1 VLLSAAMIVRDEE
14 RLLGACLS
22 SLAAVVDEV
31 VVVDT
36 GSSDDSVAVAE
47 SLGART
53 HRQPW
58 TGDFSRARNAALELA
73 RGQWILY
80 IDADERL
87 RPVSRASLEGLLTGA
102 VELAFRLLLYPFER
116 STPYREYRLWRNDPR
131 IRFRGA
137 IHEKVVPA
145 IEAIVAAEGATV
157 SDCELALDHVGYAG
171 DQTEKHRRN
180 LPLLR
185 AQLEI
190 EPDNV
195 FNWRHLGAVLAG
207 LGEVE
212 AAERALWRAV
222 ELTRADSSPDQHGSL
237 AYADLVRL
245 RHERGEEVGG
255 LVDEALERYPEN
267 WLLVWTKARL
277 EIEAGRFESALP
289 WLDSLVRVD
298 LAGLPDRGVA
308 YDERL
313 FGAFAH
319 ASRGLCLLRL
329 ERYIE
334 AADAY
339 AVAEALEPGNPE
351 HRVKRELAAS
361 RAPGSQSAPSP
372 PASAAAS
379 RRTTPR

>member
-1 VLLSAAMIVRDEE
+1 MLLSAAMIVRDEE
-14 RLLGACLS
+14 PHLEACLS

-36 GSSDDSVAVAE
+36 GSSDGSVAVAR

-53 HRQPW
+53 FREPW
-58 TGDFSRARNAALELA
+58 AGDFARARNAALERA
-73 RGQWILY
+73 AGRWILY

-87 RPVSRASLEGLLTGA
+87 RPVDRASLERLLIEA
-102 VELAFRLLLYPFER
+102 AELAFRVLLHPFER

-145 IEAIVAAEGATV
+145 IEEVTGAEGATV
-157 SDCELALDHVGYAG
+157 GDCELVLDHIGYGG
-171 DQTEKHRRN
+171 DQTPKHRRN

-185 AQLEI
+185 AQLEV
-190 EPDNV
+190 EADNV
-195 FNWRHLGAVLAG
+195 FNWRHLGVVLSE
-207 LGEVE
+207 LGEPE
-212 AAERALWRAV
+212 EAERALWRAI
-222 ELTRADSSPDQHGSL
+222 ELTRADRSADQHGSL

-245 RHERGEEVGG
+245 RHERGEEVGA
-255 LVDEALERYPEN
+255 LLDEALERYPDN

-277 EIEAGRFESALP
+277 EIDAERYESALP
-289 WLDSLVRVD
+289 WLEGLVRVEVV
-298 LAGLPDRGVA
+298 GLPDLGIA
-308 YDERL
+308 YDERI
-313 FGAFAH
+313 FGSFAQ

-329 ERYIE
+329 GRYAE
-334 AADAY
+334 AEDAY
-339 AVAEALEPGNPE
+339 SAAEAFEPGNPE

-361 RAPGSQSAPSP
+361 RARGSPSEP
-372 PASAAAS
+372 SRPVSAAGI